1 MKNKSQCPVSHC
13 LGMIGGKWK
22 PLILFCIAN
31 EVNRFGAMQRAIP
44 EISKQMLTQQLRE
57 LESDGLLSRI
67 VFAQV
72 PPRVDYKLTERG
84 QSILSVIKAMKQ
96 WGESDLAYKA
106 V

>member
-1 MKNKSQCPVSHC
+1 MKNKSQCPVNHC

-57 LESDGLLSRI
+57 LESDGLLSRT

>member
-1 MKNKSQCPVSHC
+1 MENKSQCPVSHC

-22 PLILFCIAN
+22 PLILFCILN
-31 EVNRFGAMQRAIP
+31 QVNRFGAMQRAIP

-57 LESDGLLSRI
+57 LESDGLLSRT

-72 PPRVDYKLTERG
+72 PPRVDYALTARG
-84 QSILSVIKAMKQ
+84 QSILSVIKAMKR
-96 WGESDLAYKA
+96 WGESDLAERT